1 MSAILI
7 MIAIPMALAMMV
19 LVIVTVGGIQNLIVQ
34 VINSIMIEC
43 TRSYLD
49 TTFGSGGK
57 SNIIKVCVCKIIY
70 QVFGLHR
77 SFQLGFAVLKSHVI
91 RISVMVLVQWG
102 FTSFCI
108 H

>member
-7 MIAIPMALAMMV
+7 RIAIPMALARMA

-57 SNIIKVCVCKIIY
+57 SSIIKVCVCKIIY

>member
-57 SNIIKVCVCKIIY
+57 SRVFQVCVCKIIY

-77 SFQLGFAVLKSHVI
+77 FFQLGFAVLKSHVI

>member
-7 MIAIPMALAMMV
+7 MIAIPMAVAMMA

-43 TRSYLD
+43 TTSYLD

-57 SNIIKVCVCKIIY
+57 SHIPKF
-70 QVFGLHR
+70 VFAK
-77 SFQLGFAVLKSHVI
+77 SFSKYLGCTDS
-91 RISVMVLVQWG
+91 SN
-102 FTSFCI
+102 
-108 H
+108 

>member
-7 MIAIPMALAMMV
+7 MIAIPMALAMMA

-43 TRSYLD
+43 KRSYLD

-57 SNIIKVCVCKIIY
+57 K
-70 QVFGLHR
+70 
-77 SFQLGFAVLKSHVI
+77 
-91 RISVMVLVQWG
+91 
-102 FTSFCI
+102 
-108 H
+108 

>member
-7 MIAIPMALAMMV
+7 MIAIPMALAMMA

-49 TTFGSGGK
+49 TTFGSEGK
-57 SNIIKVCVCKIIY
+57 KEHYQSVCLQNYLSSIWIA
-70 QVFGLHR
+70 QIL
-77 SFQLGFAVLKSHVI
+77 SI
-91 RISVMVLVQWG
+91 RICCFEVS
-102 FTSFCI
+102 CN
-108 H
+108 